1 MSYPS
6 SMPAVFTHMR
16 ILPALFCAAAVLAA
30 ADKPQFT
37 KDGEL
42 VRPTNYREW
51 IFLSSGLGM
60 TYGPNAPAPGAP
72 LRFDNVFVNPPAYR
86 QFLKTGTWPDGT
98 IMLLE
103 IRASESKGSINQHGQ
118 FQTGPV
124 ALEAHVKDSRRFPNN
139 NGWAFAGFNEKDGQF
154 AASGKIIPPG
164 NRCEECHSKNGAVDS
179 TFVQF
184 YPDLIPVAKQRGTWK
199 STPAQ

>member
-1 MSYPS
+1 MHAVSW
-6 SMPAVFTHMR
+6 SMRTVF
-16 ILPALFCAAAVLAA
+16 ILGLCAASLAA
-30 ADKPQFT
+30 ADKAEFT

-42 VRPTNYREW
+42 IRPTKYREW

-60 TYGPNAPAPGAP
+60 TYGPNAPAPGAA

-86 QFLKTGTWPDGT
+86 EFLKTGTWPDGT

-124 ALEAHVKDSRRFPNN
+124 ALEAHVKDMRRFPKT
-139 NGWAFAGFNEKDGQF
+139 NGWAFAGFEPKDGQF
-154 AASGKIIPPG
+154 AAKGKIIPPG

-184 YPDLIPVAKQRGTWK
+184 YPDLIQVAQKRGTWK
-199 STPAQ
+199 ATPSPTPAP

>member
-1 MSYPS
+1 
-6 SMPAVFTHMR
+6 MR
-16 ILPALFCAAAVLAA
+16 SLLVLSLAAVALSA
-30 ADKPQFT
+30 ADNAQFT

-42 VRPTNYREW
+42 LRPSNYREW

-60 TYGPNAPAPGAP
+60 TYGPNAPAPGAA

-86 QFLKTGTWPDGT
+86 EFLKTGSWPDGT

-118 FQTGPV
+118 FQTGAV
-124 ALEAHVKDSRRFPNN
+124 ALEAHVKDTRRFPKT
-139 NGWAFAGFNEKDGQF
+139 NGWAFAGFEQKDGQF
-154 AASGKIIPPG
+154 AASGKVIPPG

-184 YPDLIPVAKQRGTWK
+184 YPDLIPVAQKLGKFRA
-199 STPAQ
+199 TPTP